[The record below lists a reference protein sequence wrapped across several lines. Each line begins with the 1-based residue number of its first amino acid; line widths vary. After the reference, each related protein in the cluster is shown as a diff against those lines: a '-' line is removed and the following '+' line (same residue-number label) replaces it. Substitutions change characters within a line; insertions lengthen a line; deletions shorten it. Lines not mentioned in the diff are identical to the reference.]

1 MSSCF
6 LDCAWAAGH
15 VLNPASAPAFLTSM
29 KHEHSLEWP
38 RWATFALVAVVVT
51 AALTIAAAI
60 NDIW

>member
-1 MSSCF
+1 M
-6 LDCAWAAGH
+6 
-15 VLNPASAPAFLTSM
+15 LNPASGPAFLTSM

-38 RWATFALVAVVVT
+38 RWATFALVAVIVT